1 MSVSP
6 FSQLRKKLNPR
17 HWRIRA
23 KLLFAFMLV
32 LLVPIIGLIIGEVTT
47 VRAVNTLREQAI
59 ERDQQGAVNLAE
71 RTEGELSRG
80 YEEVFVLRDLT
91 SVRRLSVALASTDQ
105 EALEAAKAD
114 AQMDFLAFAPYGFYQ
129 VRYIDA
135 NGQEIV
141 RVDVVDG
148 QAQVVPD
155 DELQD
160 KSQRPYFQEAIGLPE
175 GALYISPLELNV
187 EHGQIEEPFKPVIR
201 YATPTYYQGQ
211 AVGVVVVNVD
221 AQPILDTVLPG
232 RGGHEGH
239 RHMLVDEDGYFL
251 MHWQPAK
258 RWGRDLGT
266 GSRLQEDYPFLSRL
280 LDETP
285 SSGYIIQ
292 GDKVYLYAP
301 VRIGDE
307 ASGRHWLLIMER
319 PLSVYTSDVANVV
332 PVLGGLIVITAILGM
347 LAALALAN
355 AFTRPLHT
363 LESYVWQF
371 AQGDYSTRVPLTGD
385 DEFGRL
391 AQTFNRMAKSIQ
403 EHRQELQ
410 ASEERY
416 RKLFDA
422 APDPVILL
430 DPEGHIV
437 DCNEEALELFKRPRE
452 EFVGKAIFQVAGP
465 EGEEGQR
472 LFREKFAILRSMDVA
487 AADITHCRP
496 DGSCVEI
503 WRKAT
508 PLADEAGHFSGV
520 IIYDR
525 DITAQKEAQREL
537 LKFRRAVEQSA
548 SMIVIT
554 DSQGNIEYVNPKFT
568 EVTGYTPEEAIGQK
582 PSILNSGEMPQE
594 VFDELWATVSSGK
607 DWHGELL
614 NRKKDG
620 GLYWVHASLSPILD
634 ANGNITHYLSV
645 QEDITDRKL
654 AEEALRASEERF
666 RSFFNSAPDAILT
679 LDESG
684 VVTSCNPAAEELYQ
698 QPASEIVGLHVVVTI
713 VPEDDPER
721 REEVQR
727 GFRVHYEALR
737 KGEEVSLEFTR
748 SRSDG
753 GEMVVWRKAVP
764 LMDGEGHLRG
774 VLVYDR
780 DITERKQAEEKIRSF
795 ATRMAQT
802 SHELAV
808 ARKKAEES
816 ARLKSEFM
824 ATMSH
829 ELRTP
834 LNAIIGYGQ
843 ILLAGIAGEM
853 TAKQH
858 DFIGRIL
865 LNGRNLLDLINDIL
879 DLSKIEA
886 GRLDL
891 LHQPFNLRNWLDE
904 IILQTRTLADE
915 KGLTLDVVVDDR
927 MPDEIV
933 GDPDRLKQI
942 LINLLSNA
950 IKFTDEGRVAVYIQ
964 RQSDDTWTLAV
975 SDTGVGIPSHAQ
987 EYIFDEFRQV
997 DGSTRRKHGGT
1008 GLGLAIVRNIA
1019 LMMGGN
1025 VRVQSELGKGST
1037 FTVLLPLV
1045 TEVEAEAEDSQL
1057 TEGTVE

>member
-1 MSVSP
+1 MSVLSL
-6 FSQLRKKLNPR
+6 SQITSKLNPR
-17 HWRIRA
+17 QWRIRA

-32 LLVPIIGLIIGEVTT
+32 LSLPIVGLLIGEVTT
-47 VRAVNTLREQAI
+47 VRAVGTLREQAI
-59 ERDQQGAVNLAE
+59 EKDQQAAIALAE
-71 RTEGELSRG
+71 RVESELSRG
-80 YEEVFVLRDLT
+80 YEDVFALRDLT
-91 SVRRLSVALASTDQ
+91 STHSLTEALAAGDE
-105 EALEAAKAD
+105 EALAQAKAD
-114 AQMDFLAFAPYGFYQ
+114 VQADFSAFAPYGFYQ
-129 VRYIDA
+129 VRYIAAD
-135 NGQEIV
+135 GQEIV
-141 RVDVVDG
+141 RVDVRDG
-148 QAQVVPD
+148 QPLIVPD

-160 KSQRPYFQEAIGLPE
+160 KSQRPYFQESIGLPE
-175 GALYISPLELNV
+175 GELYISPLELNV
-187 EHGQIEEPFKPVIR
+187 EHGEIEKPFKPVIR
-201 YATPTYYQGQ
+201 YATPVYYEGNP
-211 AVGVVVVNVD
+211 VGIVIVNVD
-221 AQPILDTVLPG
+221 AQPILAAMFPKM
-232 RGGHEGH
+232 GHEGH
-239 RHMLVDEDGYFL
+239 HHMLVDEDGYFL
-251 MHWQPAK
+251 MHWLPEK

-266 GSRLQEDYPFLSRL
+266 GSRLQTEYPFLASL
-280 LDETP
+280 LEGDVGSGYVIEGDEVYIYASVTVGDETT
-285 SSGYIIQ
+285 
-292 GDKVYLYAP
+292 
-301 VRIGDE
+301 
-307 ASGRHWLLIMER
+307 GRRWLAIMER
-319 PLSVYTSDVANVV
+319 PLAVYTSDVANVV
-332 PVLGGLIVITAILGM
+332 PVLGGLIIITAVLGM

-355 AFTRPLHT
+355 TFTRPLHV
-363 LESYVWQF
+363 LESRVWQF
-371 AQGDYSTRVPLTGD
+371 AQGDYSTRVPLAGE

-391 AQTFNRMAKSIQ
+391 AQTFNRMAESIQ
-403 EHRQELQ
+403 NHRRELQ
-410 ASEERY
+410 TSEERY

-422 APDPVILL
+422 APDPVLLL
-430 DPEGHIV
+430 DAEGTIQ
-437 DCNEEALELFKRPRE
+437 DCNEEAEALFMRPRE
-452 EFVGKAIFQVAGP
+452 ELIGWKVFEVAGP
-465 EGEEGQR
+465 EGEAGRQ
-472 LFREKFAILRSMDVA
+472 LFRKKFEDLRNMQVA
-487 AADITHCRP
+487 SAQITHCRL
-496 DGSCVEI
+496 DGSCVEL

-508 PLADEAGHFSGV
+508 PLADDNGNFAGV

-525 DITAQKEAQREL
+525 DITAQKEAEREL
-537 LKFRRAVEQSA
+537 QKFRRAVEQSA

-554 DSQGNIEYVNPKFT
+554 NREGVIEYVNPKFT
-568 EVTGYTPEEAIGQK
+568 EVTGYTSEEAIGQK
-582 PSILNSGEMPQE
+582 PSILNSGEMPPE
-594 VFDELWATVSSGK
+594 VFDDLWATVSAGK
-607 DWHGELL
+607 DWVGELL

-620 GLYWVHASLSPILD
+620 ALFWVHASLSPIFD
-634 ANGNITHYLSV
+634 AEGNITHYLSV

-654 AEEALRASEERF
+654 AEEALRTSEERF

-679 LDESG
+679 LDAEG

-698 QPASEIVGLHVVVTI
+698 QPADEIVGLHVVATI
-713 VPEDDPER
+713 VPEDDSQR
-721 REEVQR
+721 REAVQKS
-727 GFRVHYEALR
+727 FREHYEALR
-737 KGEEVSLEFTR
+737 KGKEVSLEFTR
-748 SRSDG
+748 SLPG
-753 GEMVVWRKAVP
+753 GSEMVIWRKAVP

-780 DITERKQAEEKIRSF
+780 DVTERKQAEEKIRAF

-853 TAKQH
+853 SPKQH

-891 LHQPFNLRNWLDE
+891 LHQPFNLKAWLDE
-904 IILQTRTLADE
+904 VILQTRALADE
-915 KGLTLDVVVDDR
+915 KGLELEVVVDDR

-950 IKFTDEGRVAVYIQ
+950 IKFTDEGRVAVYVQ
-964 RQSDDTWTLAV
+964 RQSDDNWTLAV
-975 SDTGVGIPSHAQ
+975 TDTGIGIPSHAQ

-1008 GLGLAIVRNIA
+1008 GLGLAIVRNLA

-1045 TEVEAEAEDSQL
+1045 TEVPTEDSQL